1 MRYLTLFGRVMGTSG
16 KGMAPSPSSASAS
29 SSFLPP
35 QESSSAGENGVM
47 RILQI
52 WAQPMV
58 QLAAHLISNHRDG
71 TGTNWSTR
79 LLV

>member
-1 MRYLTLFGRVMGTSG
+1 MGTSG
-16 KGMAPSPSSASAS
+16 KGMAPSSSSP

-35 QESSSAGENGVM
+35 QESSSAGENWVM

-58 QLAAHLISNHRDG
+58 QLATHLISNHRDG
-71 TGTNWSTR
+71 TGMDWSTPYWCKGT
-79 LLV
+79 V